1 MSRIVATFATLF
13 ALLTPHESQ
22 ALFHL
27 AVIDEVKSGANGN
40 PSVQYVEIRM
50 LSGSQTLVAHT
61 KLTVFKC
68 SGDGGGSAVLIGDLP
83 ANVPNGGP
91 NLRWIMA
98 SPSAAVFL
106 AASGITPD
114 FTWDATVI
122 GSIPTACGM
131 VCWGAP
137 SSTVPP
143 NPPIWDATNPANY
156 TDCVAYG
163 AYDGTP
169 EPAGNP
175 PAGATPG
182 DPTFS
187 LRRADDFMFSN
198 NFTLDCPSPTNN
210 ANMMGNFGSCTPPT
224 TTTTVATTTTTTTTS
239 TTATTLAFGGDDPGC
254 PPDSSGHLKCG
265 DAIVKALSKM
275 IGTVIKCHTK
285 QADAAFKTSI
295 GKPTTFDEEGCES
308 TAKGKYDTAVGK
320 VTGICTTDQQNG
332 ASMARDTMLSA
343 LDGSFN
349 GGVYCEGSS
358 PIDSGGDDS
367 GNVPP
372 SADSSKCEDT
382 IGKDL
387 AKLAAGVLRCH
398 FKAADAAF
406 KNKPFDEET
415 CEMTDPT
422 SHKGALDKYNQA
434 RDKLIGTAKCPD
446 TCQNASA
453 QDALATSMIS
463 TLEALNDEPYPC
475 P

>member
-1 MSRIVATFATLF
+1 MSRFVATLATLF
-13 ALLTPHESQ
+13 ALLTPHETQ

-40 PSVQYVEIRM
+40 PSIQYVEIRM
-50 LSGSQTLVAHT
+50 LSANQTLVAHSR
-61 KLTVFKC
+61 LTVFKC

-143 NPPIWDATNPANY
+143 NPPT
-156 TDCVAYG
+156 C
-163 AYDGTP
+163 
-169 EPAGNP
+169 
-175 PAGATPG
+175 
-182 DPTFS
+182 
-187 LRRADDFMFSN
+187 
-198 NFTLDCPSPTNN
+198 
-210 ANMMGNFGSCTPPT
+210 
-224 TTTTVATTTTTTTTS
+224 
-239 TTATTLAFGGDDPGC
+239 
-254 PPDSSGHLKCG
+254 

-308 TAKGKYDTAVGK
+308 TAQGKYDTAVGK

-332 ASMARDTMLSA
+332 ANMARDAMLSA

-406 KNKPFDEET
+406 KNKPFEEET
-415 CEMTDPT
+415 CEMTDPI
-422 SHKGALDKYNQA
+422 SHKGTLDKYNQA
-434 RDKLIGTAKCPD
+434 RDKLIGTGKCLD
-446 TCQNASA
+446 TCQGASA

-463 TLEALNDEPYPC
+463 TLEALNDKPYPC

>member
-1 MSRIVATFATLF
+1 MSRFVATLATLF
-13 ALLTPHESQ
+13 ALLTPHETQ

-40 PSVQYVEIRM
+40 PSIQYVEIRM
-50 LSGSQTLVAHT
+50 LSANQTLVAHSR
-61 KLTVFKC
+61 LTVFKC
-68 SGDGGGSAVLIGDLP
+68 SGDGGGSAVLIADLP

-106 AASGITPD
+106 AQSGITPD

-137 SSTVPP
+137 SSTIPP
-143 NPPIWDATNPANY
+143 NPPTWDATNPANY

-275 IGTVIKCHTK
+275 IGTVIKCHRK
-285 QADAAFKTSI
+285 QADAAFKNKSAS
-295 GKPTTFDEEGCES
+295 FDEEACES
-308 TAKGKYDTAVGK
+308 AAKGKYDAAVSK
-320 VTGICTTDQQNG
+320 VTSICTG
-332 ASMARDTMLSA
+332 AQFSGAGMARDTVLSA
-343 LDGSFN
+343 LE
-349 GGVYCEGSS
+349 GGVNAAVYCEGTSD
-358 PIDSGGDDS
+358 IDPGGDDS
-367 GNVPP
+367 GKVPT
-372 SADSSKCEDT
+372 SATSLKCENS

-387 AKLAAGVLRCH
+387 AK
-398 FKAADAAF
+398 
-406 KNKPFDEET
+406 
-415 CEMTDPT
+415 
-422 SHKGALDKYNQA
+422 
-434 RDKLIGTAKCPD
+434 
-446 TCQNASA
+446 
-453 QDALATSMIS
+453 
-463 TLEALNDEPYPC
+463 
-475 P
+475 